1 MINCVFFRGKIRQGL
16 KVSVGF
22 STKEVVNDLAERNLL
37 QLRGEEAVTVNE
49 WGQLILISLS
59 KGMQL
64 EIYSWS

>member
-1 MINCVFFRGKIRQGL
+1 MF
-16 KVSVGF
+16 VGF

-49 WGQLILISLS
+49 WGQLILLSLS

>member
-16 KVSVGF
+16 KVFVGF

-49 WGQLILISLS
+49 WGQLILLSLS